1 MSLHTSQPATSGP
14 DEIKRLLEFKNL
26 SKHFEG
32 LKAIDQVSCSIGAG
46 ELVGIIGPNGAGK
59 TTLFNLITGF
69 LKPTGGEIIFEGRNI
84 TGWPTFKIAKLGI
97 ARTFQLVRPFKF
109 LDTLENAMV
118 PHIPKNIFAK
128 SSTLRNKAIWSLITV
143 DLAEKKNYPA
153 FILPHGDL
161 KRLDIARSFAVQPRL
176 LLLDEPFSG
185 LSFEEA
191 FRVQRLIR
199 EAHENG
205 MSIVIVEHKLKILM
219 KLVERVLVLDQG
231 RLIGEGSPKEV
242 ANNEEVIH
250 AYLGLEAKEYD

>member
-1 MSLHTSQPATSGP
+1 MSLNSSEVTDSTTKESVLI
-14 DEIKRLLEFKNL
+14 ETINL

-32 LKAIDQVSCSIGAG
+32 LKAVNQVSFSIRAG

-59 TTLFNLITGF
+59 TTLFNLLTGF
-69 LKPTGGEIIFEGRNI
+69 LKPTEGEIIFDGKNI
-84 TGWPTFKIAKLGI
+84 AGWPTFKIAKLGI

-109 LDTLENAMV
+109 LDALENAMV
-118 PHIPKNIFAK
+118 PHIPKNMLAK

-161 KRLDIARSFAVQPRL
+161 KRLDLARSFAVQPRL

-185 LSFEEA
+185 LSYEEA

-199 EAHENG
+199 DAHEKG

-231 RLIGEGSPKEV
+231 KLIGEGSPKDIV
-242 ANNEEVIH
+242 NNEKVIT
-250 AYLGLEAKEYD
+250 AYLGTEAKEYV